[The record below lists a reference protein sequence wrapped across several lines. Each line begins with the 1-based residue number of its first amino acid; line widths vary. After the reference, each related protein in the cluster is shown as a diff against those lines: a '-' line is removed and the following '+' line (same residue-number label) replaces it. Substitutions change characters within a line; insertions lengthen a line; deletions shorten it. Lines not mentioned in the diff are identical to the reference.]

1 MLRAP
6 VKKKKI
12 DNMNNIDEEERKD
25 RNNSICYSPSLQL
38 GLHYNDSIY
47 I

>member
-1 MLRAP
+1 MLWAL

-25 RNNSICYSPSLQL
+25 RSLCYSTPLQL
-38 GLHYNDSIY
+38 GLHYNGSIY